1 MNPYTP
7 ELQHVLDAA
16 AHAGL
21 DAEIYLRSS
30 TATTIKV
37 QDGEVDQFTLADSR
51 GAGLRVIRE
60 GRAGYAYTEDLSV
73 EALKRTL
80 EAAATNAFLLPEGEA
95 AQLATFDLPTPKLDL
110 HRPELAEVPVPEK
123 IAKAKEIERIAKAA
137 DPRIKNVTGSAYSD
151 SHGMVRIVST
161 RGVDRNYRS
170 SLAWTST
177 VPLLFADDQHKNYYQ
192 VKAAR
197 TFAALDPEAIAREAV
212 ERAAEKLG
220 AREPRSGS
228 YPVLFAP
235 EAMADMLGVFSG
247 IFSGKV
253 AQEGKSLLK
262 DRVGETIAAPAV
274 TLFDNP
280 LNVAGFG
287 ARPFDD
293 EGCPSQP
300 LQLVSSGVFQGFLH
314 NSETARKAG
323 VASTGHASRGGYK
336 GTLEVAPSNLY
347 LAPGD
352 RTPAAMLA
360 GLGQAAIVTEVT
372 GLHAGANPIS
382 GDFSLQAQGF
392 MVESG
397 ERHPIHNFTVSGNF
411 YDLLKAVSEVG
422 SDLEWFTSCIGTPSV
437 LVEELAI
444 AGS

>member
-1 MNPYTP
+1 MNPYTQ
-7 ELQHVLDAA
+7 ELQQVLDKAA
-16 AHAGL
+16 KAGL
-21 DAEIYLRSS
+21 DAEVYLRSS

-51 GAGLRVIRE
+51 GAGLRVLRD
-60 GRAGYAYTEDLSV
+60 GRSGYAYTEDLSL
-73 EALKRTL
+73 EALERTL

-95 AQLATFDLPTPKLDL
+95 ARLASFEGQAPDLDL
-110 HRPELAEVPVPEK
+110 YRPELAEVPVPEK
-123 IAKAKEIERIAKAA
+123 IAKAKEIERIAKAS

-161 RGVDRNYRS
+161 RGVDRSFQS

-177 VPLLFADDQHKNYYQ
+177 VPLLFEADQHKNYYQ

-197 TFAALDPEAIAREAV
+197 TFAALDAEAIAREAV

-220 AREPRSGS
+220 AREPQSGS

-262 DRVGETIAAPAV
+262 DRVGEAIASPAV

-280 LNVAGFG
+280 LNTAGFG

-300 LQLVSSGVFQGFLH
+300 LQLVSEGIFQGFLH

-323 VASTGHASRGGYK
+323 VSSTGHAARGSYK

-352 RTPAAMLA
+352 RAPQAMLA
-360 GLGQAAIVTEVT
+360 GLAQAAIVTEVT

-392 MVESG
+392 MIAHG
-397 ERHPIHNFTVSGNF
+397 ERYPIHNFTVSGNF
-411 YDLLKAVSEVG
+411 YDLLHAVSEVG

-437 LVEELAI
+437 LIEELAI
-444 AGS
+444 AGA

>member
-1 MNPYTP
+1 MQTYTH
-7 ELQHVLDAA
+7 EFQRVLDQAA
-16 AHAGL
+16 QTGL

-51 GAGLRVIRE
+51 GAGLRVLRD
-60 GRAGYAYTEDLSV
+60 GRAGYAYTEDLSL
-73 EALKRTL
+73 EALTRTL
-80 EAAATNAFLLPEGEA
+80 EAAATNAILLPEGDGA
-95 AQLATFDLPTPKLDL
+95 SLASFEGQTPELGL
-110 HRPELAEVPVPEK
+110 YRPELAEVPVPEK
-123 IAKAKEIERIAKAA
+123 IAKAKEIERIAKGA

-151 SHGMVRIVST
+151 SHGMVRIMST
-161 RGVDRNYRS
+161 RGVDRSFRS

-177 VPLLFADDQHKNYYQ
+177 VPLLFAGEQHKNYYQ

-197 TFAALDPEAIAREAV
+197 SFAELDPEQIAREAV

-220 AREPRSGS
+220 AREPQSGS

-235 EAMADMLGVFSG
+235 EAMADMLGVFVG

-262 DRVGETIAAPAV
+262 DRVGETIASAAV

-300 LQLVSSGVFQGFLH
+300 LQLVSAGVFQGFLH
-314 NSETARKAG
+314 NSETARRAG
-323 VASTGHASRGGYK
+323 VQSTGHAARGSYK

-347 LAPGD
+347 LAPGE
-352 RTPAAMLA
+352 RSPEAILR
-360 GLGQAAIVTEVT
+360 GLPQAAIVTEVT

-392 MVESG
+392 MVEG
-397 ERHPIHNFTVSGNF
+397 GDRYPIHNFTVSGNF

-444 AGS
+444 AGA